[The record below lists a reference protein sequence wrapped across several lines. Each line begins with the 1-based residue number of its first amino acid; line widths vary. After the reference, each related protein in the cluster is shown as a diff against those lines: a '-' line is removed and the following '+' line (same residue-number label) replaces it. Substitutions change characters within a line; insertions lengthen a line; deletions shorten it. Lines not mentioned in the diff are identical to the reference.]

1 MKLSKSVRQAEKAS
15 EADSGKSPIYI
26 SKKNYEEK
34 HVDLLLRRE
43 QEKWNYV
50 LFKDFNIFMY
60 NNTWH
65 CARKHLCC
73 FSLHAFTT
81 EEKCQNIILQFILKL
96 MVNKEL

>member
-43 QEKWNYV
+43 QEKWN
-50 LFKDFNIFMY
+50 
-60 NNTWH
+60 
-65 CARKHLCC
+65 
-73 FSLHAFTT
+73 
-81 EEKCQNIILQFILKL
+81 
-96 MVNKEL
+96 

>member
-26 SKKNYEEK
+26 SKKKNYAEK

-50 LFKDFNIFMY
+50 LFKDFNTFM
-60 NNTWH
+60 
-65 CARKHLCC
+65 
-73 FSLHAFTT
+73 
-81 EEKCQNIILQFILKL
+81 
-96 MVNKEL
+96 